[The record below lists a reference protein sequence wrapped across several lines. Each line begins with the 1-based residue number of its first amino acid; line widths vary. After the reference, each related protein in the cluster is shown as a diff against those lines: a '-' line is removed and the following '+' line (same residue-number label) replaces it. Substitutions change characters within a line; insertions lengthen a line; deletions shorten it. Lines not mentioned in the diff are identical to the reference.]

1 MVKGDCLEITLSDD
15 SYHSFIIDKDM
26 SGEEEIVER
35 TLAPVIDGQELRRI
49 KSVKLNE
56 KINEANDKIP
66 RRYLWMAIELKVN
79 QSMKLTLYD
88 VKRSITV
95 EGDLVQQAK
104 TQGLTEER
112 ILKQFLKVGDYPV
125 LISDVTVDYDPN
137 IFVPIGQLNQLRRKG
152 LDQWFGVD
160 IQPIAEVVLPK
171 QVKVVNTP
179 KDNKAITVLLKN
191 SNQLNQILRY
201 SIKRVYIEWYSFE
214 QAELK
219 VAIEACH
226 KAGIEAYIALP
237 RVIRHEYEHMMEIL
251 KDSLSDELDGYLVR
265 SMDVYEYL
273 RDFSSK
279 PIQWDYGMSIMNNA
293 TVNYLKSLEADA
305 GYCPSLELN
314 RHDLNQ
320 LNTDLSEMVVYGYTN
335 VMTSA
340 ACIRMNTTGC
350 VKEPGKII
358 YIEDRKGV
366 KVPVETV
373 CQFCYNNIYNGVP
386 HYLIDKMKALMSQGV
401 GMFRLDFLNETTQ
414 TIDMLMK
421 SAMMG
426 EELTEPYQID
436 TFTRGHYNKGV
447 E

>member
-1 MVKGDCLEITLSDD
+1 
-15 SYHSFIIDKDM
+15 
-26 SGEEEIVER
+26 
-35 TLAPVIDGQELRRI
+35 
-49 KSVKLNE
+49 
-56 KINEANDKIP
+56 
-66 RRYLWMAIELKVN
+66 
-79 QSMKLTLYD
+79 
-88 VKRSITV
+88 
-95 EGDLVQQAK
+95 
-104 TQGLTEER
+104 
-112 ILKQFLKVGDYPV
+112 
-125 LISDVTVDYDPN
+125 
-137 IFVPIGQLNQLRRKG
+137 
-152 LDQWFGVD
+152 
-160 IQPIAEVVLPK
+160 
-171 QVKVVNTP
+171 
-179 KDNKAITVLLKN
+179 
-191 SNQLNQILRY
+191 
-201 SIKRVYIEWYSFE
+201 
-214 QAELK
+214 
-219 VAIEACH
+219 
-226 KAGIEAYIALP
+226 
-237 RVIRHEYEHMMEIL
+237 MMEIL

-373 CQFCYNNIYNGVP
+373 CQFCYNNIYNGGVP
-386 HYLIDKMKALMSQGV
+386 HYLIDKMKALMSQGGV

-426 EELTEPYQID
+426 EELTEHIKLILLREDIITKVLNNVRIIYHNGFGHQCPINFGIYSYID
-436 TFTRGHYNKGV
+436 NAVYGYTQRRFQACTRSL
-447 E
+447 